1 MCAGNLTSDR
11 ADEACRVIHA
21 YTFLASQYKAPADPI
36 ATFPLLNR
44 SHSQAAA
51 VAALSG
57 SWTSYAADGT
67 LADDGILLRPAGS
80 AALYNGSCERTGP
93 DPSISCSTRPL
104 GIDVPGGTFHDAT
117 VRLNASS
124 RLVVAVLCRTRAATC
139 HQVEGTARSDL
150 MRVEWSDGSAWVR
163 YNPAQVGECCARC
176 TAAGACRAWVVVRPT
191 VSLDSGLLA
200 VISSEATAG

>member
-1 MCAGNLTSDR
+1 M
-11 ADEACRVIHA
+11 DEACRVLHA
-21 YTFLASQYKAPADPI
+21 YTFLAPQYKAPADPI
-36 ATFPLLNR
+36 ATFPLINH
-44 SHSQAAA
+44 SHSHTAGATA
-51 VAALSG
+51 SLSG

-80 AALYNGSCERTGP
+80 AALYNASCERTGP

-104 GIDVPGGTFHDAT
+104 GIDELGGTFHSAT

-124 RLVVAVLCRTRAATC
+124 RLVVAVLCRARAAPC
-139 HQVEGTARSDL
+139 HRVEGTAQSDL

-163 YNPAQVGECCARC
+163 FNPAQVGECCARC

-191 VSLDSGLLA
+191 ALLDSGLLG
-200 VISSEATAG
+200 VSSKARG